1 MTTQVLQYMQRMTQT
16 AASPREEL
24 SATHRWIIG
33 LIATFIIQSG
43 AVFFWAATLQAKVDQ
58 NSKDIAA
65 VEQRVDDIGDD
76 ITSILVG
83 IEQVKGRL
91 GIIEV
96 TDKQ

>member
-1 MTTQVLQYMQRMTQT
+1 MERMTQT
-16 AASPREEL
+16 TASPREEL

-33 LIATFIIQSG
+33 LIVTFIVQSG

-91 GIIEV
+91 GVVEI

>member
-1 MTTQVLQYMQRMTQT
+1 MTTQVLQYVQRMTT
-16 AASPREEL
+16 TPASPREEL

-33 LIATFIIQSG
+33 LIVTFIVQSG

-91 GIIEV
+91 GIVEI

>member
-1 MTTQVLQYMQRMTQT
+1 MTTQVLQYMQRMTEVS
-16 AASPREEL
+16 AREEL

-33 LIATFIIQSG
+33 LVAGLVIQSG
-43 AVFFWAATLQAKVDQ
+43 AVFFWAATLQAKVEE
-58 NSKDIAA
+58 NTKDIVAID
-65 VEQRVDDIGDD
+65 QRVDDIGDD
-76 ITSILVG
+76 ITAILVG

>member
-1 MTTQVLQYMQRMTQT
+1 MTDQMVQYVKRMTQT
-16 AASPREEL
+16 SNTPREEL

-33 LIATFIIQSG
+33 LIVTFIVQSG

-58 NSKDIAA
+58 NSKDIAV

-91 GIIEV
+91 GVVEI

>member
-1 MTTQVLQYMQRMTQT
+1 MTTQMLQYMQRMTQT
-16 AASPREEL
+16 SVTPREEL

-43 AVFFWAATLQAKVDQ
+43 AVFFWAATLQAEVNQ
-58 NSKDIAA
+58 NSKDIIAI
-65 VEQRVDDIGDD
+65 EKRVDDIGDD

-91 GIIEV
+91 GIVEISE
-96 TDKQ
+96 KK